1 MLTYAIWEFLLSNR
15 ANDKTEIIKKIRKQI
30 AQKDFMEDSPS
41 TKGLLL
47 KGIKQM
53 YDYVELARNEKLIAH
68 CMWKTD
74 SMPAF
79 TEFWKALLAKLSVRN
94 VVVADNARDLDV
106 ALFQLLADFL
116 EINFCVFYECPNE
129 FEK

>member
-1 MLTYAIWEFLLSNR
+1 
-15 ANDKTEIIKKIRKQI
+15 
-30 AQKDFMEDSPS
+30 MEDCPS

-53 YDYVELARNEKLIAH
+53 YDFVELARNEKLIAH

-74 SMPAF
+74 SMLAF

-94 VVVADNARDLDV
+94 VVIADTTKDLDV

-116 EINFCVFYECPNE
+116 EINFCVFY
-129 FEK
+129 